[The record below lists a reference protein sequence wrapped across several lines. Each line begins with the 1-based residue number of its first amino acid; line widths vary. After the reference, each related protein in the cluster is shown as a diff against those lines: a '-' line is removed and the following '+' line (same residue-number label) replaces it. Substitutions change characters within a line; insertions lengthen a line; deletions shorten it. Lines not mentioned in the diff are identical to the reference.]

1 MATRHLRGKTGKNRH
16 SSFFTVFPGP
26 VALIFSTA
34 RAVKTGTQKK
44 VIYIYIFLCSRVGR
58 LYVFTTRAVKTVNIV
73 LFFCYVQG
81 RSPVCFVMLCFLFV
95 FYNKKYKCSANVQI

>member
-44 VIYIYIFLCSRVGR
+44 VIIYIYIP
-58 LYVFTTRAVKTVNIV
+58 
-73 LFFCYVQG
+73 LFAG
-81 RSPVCFVMLCFLFV
+81 RSPLCFYHTRCENGKHRFIFLLCPGSVARLFCYAL
-95 FYNKKYKCSANVQI
+95 FFICIL